1 MIQPA
6 SDYRNPLAIHAGKL
20 RQMQIEELRARFGDI
35 TGKHT
40 EKNRGTAQE
49 FMDSLSEAERQH
61 LREIASHL
69 GPLLEIE
76 GVLSALNDALG
87 TLIHF
92 GDITGKH
99 TETLVAERELRRLI
113 QILNAETQP

>member
-1 MIQPA
+1 MQPA

-35 TGKHT
+35 AGKHT
-40 EKNRGTAQE
+40 EKNGETAQK
-49 FMDSLSEAERQH
+49 FWDSLSEAERQH

-69 GPLLEIE
+69 GPPLEIE
-76 GVLSALNDALG
+76 GVFSALNDALG
-87 TLIHF
+87 ALARF

-99 TETLVAERELRRLI
+99 TETLVAARELRRLI
-113 QILNAETQP
+113 QILNAEAQP